1 METLVLK
8 GLIPRLATLLLEKAE
23 RDVVTVSRRYSLYPN
38 LSQCVELRA
47 QTAQSQP
54 NVIYTYQWFR
64 GEPRRNHPS

>member
-1 METLVLK
+1 METLALK

-23 RDVVTVSRRYSLYPN
+23 RDVVTLSRRNSLYPN

-64 GEPRRNHPS
+64 REPRRNHPS